1 MKSETKLLWE
11 SKRIRS
17 RITFPG
23 LPWWLSD
30 KESSCWYRRCWFDPW
45 SGEIPWATEQLSR
58 WATTVEPVLWSLCFA
73 LREAT
78 AVSMLH
84 TTTKSSPLLAI
95 TSEEPMQQRRPST
108 AKKRGKREE
117 VEPLIVYSTKR
128 GVKSS
133 VKMPLLLNRRTASPA
148 SVFSFKVGEFG

>member
-1 MKSETKLLWE
+1 M
-11 SKRIRS
+11 
-17 RITFPG
+17 
-23 LPWWLSD
+23 LPWWLGG
-30 KESSCWYRRCWFDPW
+30 KEPTCRYRRHGFNPW
-45 SGEIPWATEQLSR
+45 SRKIPQAVDQLSLC
-58 WATTVEPVLWSLCFA
+58 ATTVEPVLWSLCFA

-95 TSEEPMQQRRPST
+95 TSEEPTQQRRPST

-148 SVFSFKVGEFG
+148 SVFSVKVGEFG